1 MRYIKSQKTN
11 SLKSFVYTMLNRILE
26 SIDNKLEDLKELSIK
41 EGNQN
46 WKKSKLAIILLT
58 MKKIIIEIL
67 DLRKDKSN
75 TPEKKK
81 KIKTLLL
88 KLKITAKLANNEM
101 QKQKELD
108 KEKELAKKK
117 QKILTP
123 FELVMLNQ
131 MQNVR

>member
-81 KIKTLLL
+81 KS
-88 KLKITAKLANNEM
+88 
-101 QKQKELD
+101 
-108 KEKELAKKK
+108 
-117 QKILTP
+117 
-123 FELVMLNQ
+123 
-131 MQNVR
+131 

>member
-75 TPEKKK
+75 TPEKK
-81 KIKTLLL
+81 
-88 KLKITAKLANNEM
+88 
-101 QKQKELD
+101 
-108 KEKELAKKK
+108 
-117 QKILTP
+117 
-123 FELVMLNQ
+123 
-131 MQNVR
+131 